1 MVQHEQD
8 FTTPP
13 AAERDPEPGSAR
25 APRRARERA
34 QAAPIGRDRVADLGG
49 AEASLMTPAE
59 AAAFLRVSLKA
70 FYALVERG
78 AVPGIVRLG
87 RRILVRRVD
96 LRARVGL

>member
-1 MVQHEQD
+1 
-8 FTTPP
+8 
-13 AAERDPEPGSAR
+13 
-25 APRRARERA
+25 
-34 QAAPIGRDRVADLGG
+34 
-49 AEASLMTPAE
+49 MTPAE